1 MTSDTTDAD
10 DTILIG
16 LSRRF
21 LALDG
26 ALRLYDRHRVRRD
39 DGHLQQT
46 RDEWQRT
53 LDAITPIRAETEA
66 GRVAKIHA
74 ARAAMRHGKDAAAL
88 VEAALDGF
96 VEKHPFA
103 AEPLRP
109 ADIAAFEQTT
119 AAIAAVGTITIEI
132 PRRMILSDRREYVS
146 PVVDIR
152 LA

>member
-10 DTILIG
+10 DSILIG

-39 DGHLQQT
+39 DRHLQQT

-74 ARAAMRHGKDAAAL
+74 ARAAMRHGKDADALIPDSAQQFGAARCFKL
-88 VEAALDGF
+88 FGTDYQVVDAVEADF
-96 VEKHPFA
+96 H
-103 AEPLRP
+103 
-109 ADIAAFEQTT
+109 D
-119 AAIAAVGTITIEI
+119 VGH
-132 PRRMILSDRREYVS
+132 RAS
-146 PVVDIR
+146 
-152 LA
+152 